1 MGNYYIQVNTLNA
14 AMGAI
19 SDNTRAGH
27 HIQTAIG
34 SYYPGV
40 IFYLSSTGNTFFY
53 CKQLTFDGQGVP
65 NGYSTTARFDDFPV
79 EGLSYVETAE
89 IMVDKEFIIAV
100 NNNALCGIP
109 STFLTASKAHGGAS
123 YLNLFSGGW
132 QSRIADQTYPL
143 TSAAISGYIYYTLIP
158 GDEDSSPTVQFTH
171 YIFKY
176 LFTGESGYYIFKA
189 SNLNSAVSVSGSYV
203 RTIAG
208 AAGADGADGADGVN
222 GVDGADGIDAPVPDL
237 TNIETALSNLSNLS
251 KYTDMVTAFGNL
263 EKIVNSIC
271 ALMSN
276 TARVPADL
284 NFTDNK
290 NADNLVT
297 KAISVD
303 FATLNQKLTD
313 IFTDTVG
320 EGEGAETVKMAHL
333 VEAFINIF
341 DKYSNEVSIVSF
353 LKRFVSLKMGV

>member
-176 LFTGESGYYIFKA
+176 LFTGESGYYIFKT

-203 RTIAG
+203 RTVAG

-222 GVDGADGIDAPVPDL
+222 GVDGADGADAPILDL
-237 TNIETALSNLSNLS
+237 ANIETALGNLSNLS

-271 ALMSN
+271 ALMSKDVRIPSGLVFDGE
-276 TARVPADL
+276 T
-284 NFTDNK
+284 K

-303 FATLNQKLTD
+303 FTALNTKLTD
-313 IFTDTVG
+313 LFTDTLDG
-320 EGEGAETVKMAHL
+320 GETVKIGHL
-333 VEAFINIF
+333 VEAITNIF
-341 DKYSNEVSIVSF
+341 NEYSNEVSIVGF
-353 LKRFVSLKMGV
+353 LKKFFDNKAGV